1 MATEPYWSYE
11 DIGAFFFVL
20 VVLAALVRLG
30 IRTHLLRPS
39 DLVAPSLTL
48 QISIIIFLSIA
59 LYAILKWRRQK
70 PVIAPLGWV
79 APSAFYTLLAV
90 VGGIALALGITLF
103 THTQHRVMPM
113 IPAIDFLVVGLLLGP
128 MLEESVFRGCL
139 LPVVAHTFGNAVAI
153 MTTAVLFAA
162 FHGPNDVAHW
172 IWFTTTGIA
181 YGWLRFASR
190 TTTAPAFMHATCN
203 LTLFLAAKF

>member
-1 MATEPYWSYE
+1 MAMEPYWSYE

-30 IRTHLLRPS
+30 IRAQLLRPS
-39 DLVAPSLTL
+39 DLAAPSLTL
-48 QISIIIFLSIA
+48 QISIIIFLGIA
-59 LYAILKWRRQK
+59 LYAILKRRRQK

-103 THTQHRVMPM
+103 TYAHHHVMPM
-113 IPAIDFLVVGLLLGP
+113 IPTLDFLVLGLLLGP

-139 LPVVAHTFGNAVAI
+139 LPVVAHTFGNTLSI
-153 MTTAVLFAA
+153 ISTAVLFAV

-172 IWFTTTGIA
+172 VWFTSTGIA
-181 YGWLRFASR
+181 YGWLRLASK
-190 TTTAPAFMHATCN
+190 TTTAAAFMHATYN

>member
-1 MATEPYWSYE
+1 MEPYWSYE

-20 VVLAALVRLG
+20 VVVAAVVRLG
-30 IRTHLLRPS
+30 IRTHLLGPS

-48 QISIIIFLSIA
+48 QISIIISLGIA
-59 LYAILKWRRQK
+59 LYAILKRRRQK

-103 THTQHRVMPM
+103 TYAQHRVMPM
-113 IPAIDFLVVGLLLGP
+113 IPTIDFLVLGLLLGP

-139 LPVVAHTFGNAVAI
+139 LPVVAHTFGNAVSI
-153 MTTAVLFAA
+153 ITTAVLFAA
-162 FHGPNDVAHW
+162 FHSPSDVAHW
-172 IWFTTTGIA
+172 VWFTTTGIG
-181 YGWLRFASR
+181 YGWLRLASK
-190 TTTAPAFMHATCN
+190 TTTASALMHAACN